1 MEEEKKKKV
10 KLSNVF
16 YYLKK
21 TYQYAKQDKKYLFF
35 FLIGSIL
42 LSVINVVAPL
52 LSARQIL
59 YLTNEFWTQLFAVTL
74 LIFGTEIFRNVCIHI
89 NNYFINKYFY
99 SVKKNIQLDVSSK
112 ILQIQ
117 TGVLQANS
125 SGTFIERAGNDTD
138 TLSDIFIQ
146 GIDYLTYLIS
156 VIGVLFSI
164 LFLNTAIFF
173 LYLLFVV
180 LLFFAQK
187 LAAKK
192 IQEKNKIR
200 KKKRDIA
207 SGFISELVRGAK
219 DIKLLNA
226 EKSFL
231 NKTDQVIQELGEAN
245 YSWARTRSWFR
256 FLNGDL
262 RDLLDLGILLLG
274 IYFITHKELEVATML
289 IILSYRGHIISISS
303 NLEHFYDIIKQ
314 FELAAERIFE
324 ILEGEK
330 YPKEVFGNKHIS
342 KIEGN
347 IAFKNVFFGYEE
359 DDMVLK
365 NISFQIHSNETV
377 SFVGKSGSGKST
389 IFNLISALYKPNAGE
404 ITFDGI
410 PLNQLDKA
418 SIRKNMS
425 VISQN
430 PYIFNMSIRE
440 NLTIIKEDLT
450 EEEMIDACKM
460 ACLHDFIMTLKDGY
474 DTIVGEGGV
483 TLSGGQRQ
491 RLAIARALILK
502 TEIILFD
509 EATSALDNETQYE
522 IQKSIQNMQGEY
534 TILIIAHRL
543 STVINSDRLILIDN
557 GSVAGEGTHQ
567 ELLKNNPIY
576 QKLYELELKD
586 DEKKGLLNN

>member
-1 MEEEKKKKV
+1 MLKKKNEKH
-10 KLSNVF
+10 LTTIF
-16 YYLKK
+16 GYLKK
-21 TYQYAKQDKKYLFF
+21 TYQYAKNSKKHLFF
-35 FLIGSIL
+35 FLIGNIL
-42 LSVINVVAPL
+42 YCIINVIAPL

-59 YLTNEFWTQLFAVTL
+59 YLTDEFWEQLICVTL
-74 LIFGTEIFRNVCIHI
+74 LIFGTEILRNVVMNV

-99 SVKKNIQLDVSSK
+99 AVKKNIQLDVSAK

-117 TGVLQANS
+117 TSVLQANS

-138 TLSDIFIQ
+138 TLADIFIL
-146 GIDYLTYLIS
+146 GIDYITHLIS
-156 VIGVLFSI
+156 VIGVLISI
-164 LFLNTAIFF
+164 LFLNVAIFF
-173 LYLLFVV
+173 LYLLFIV
-180 LLFFAQK
+180 LLFLAQK
-187 LAAKK
+187 FAAKK

-200 KKKRDIA
+200 KKKRDEV
-207 SGFISELVRGAK
+207 SGFLSELVRGAK

-226 EKSFL
+226 EQSFL
-231 NKTDQVIQELGEAN
+231 NKADKVIQELGEAN
-245 YSWARTRSWFR
+245 YSWTRTRSWFR
-256 FLNGDL
+256 FLNGNL

-274 IYFITHKELEVATML
+274 IYFITRKELEVATML
-289 IILSYRGHIISISS
+289 IILSYRGQIISISS
-303 NLEHFYDIIKQ
+303 SLESFYDVIKR

-324 ILEGEK
+324 ILEGDK
-330 YPKEVFGNKHIS
+330 YPKEVFGNTQFS

-347 IAFKNVFFGYEE
+347 ISFKNVSFGYEE

-365 NISFQIHSNETV
+365 NISFQIRPNETV

-389 IFNLISALYKPNAGE
+389 IFNLISSLYQPNAGE

-410 PLNQLDKA
+410 PLKQLDKT
-418 SIRKNMS
+418 SIRKNIS

-450 EEEMIDACKM
+450 ETEMIEACKM
-460 ACLHDFIMTLKDGY
+460 ACLHDFIMTLKNGY

-522 IQKSIQNMQGEY
+522 IQKSIHNMQGEY

-557 GSVAGEGTHQ
+557 GRVAGEGTHQ
-567 ELLKNNPIY
+567 ELLKDNPIY
-576 QKLYELELKD
+576 QKLYELELKE
-586 DEKKGLLNN
+586 DEKK

>member
-187 LAAKK
+187 FAAKK

-330 YPKEVFGNKHIS
+330 YPKEVFGDKQIS

-365 NISFQIHSNETV
+365 NISFQIHPNETV

-410 PLNQLDKA
+410 PLNQLDKT

-543 STVINSDRLILIDN
+543 STVINSDRLILIDK

-586 DEKKGLLNN
+586 DEKK

>member
-1 MEEEKKKKV
+1 MLKKKNEKH
-10 KLSNVF
+10 LTTIF
-16 YYLKK
+16 GYLKK
-21 TYQYAKQDKKYLFF
+21 TYQYAKNSKKHLFF
-35 FLIGSIL
+35 FLIGNIL
-42 LSVINVVAPL
+42 YCIINVIAPL

-59 YLTNEFWTQLFAVTL
+59 YLTDEFWEQLICVTL
-74 LIFGTEIFRNVCIHI
+74 LIFGTEILRNVVMNV

-99 SVKKNIQLDVSSK
+99 AVKKNIQLDVSAK

-117 TGVLQANS
+117 TSVLQANS

-138 TLSDIFIQ
+138 TLADIFIL
-146 GIDYLTYLIS
+146 GIDYITHLIS
-156 VIGVLFSI
+156 VIGVLISI
-164 LFLNTAIFF
+164 LFLNVAIFF
-173 LYLLFVV
+173 LYLLFIV
-180 LLFFAQK
+180 LLFLAQK
-187 LAAKK
+187 FAAKK

-200 KKKRDIA
+200 KKKQDEV
-207 SGFISELVRGAK
+207 SGFLSELVRGAK

-226 EKSFL
+226 EQSFL
-231 NKTDQVIQELGEAN
+231 NKADKVIQELGEAN
-245 YSWARTRSWFR
+245 YSWTRTRSWFR
-256 FLNGDL
+256 FLNGNL

-274 IYFITHKELEVATML
+274 IYFITRKELEVATML
-289 IILSYRGHIISISS
+289 IILSYRGQIISISS
-303 NLEHFYDIIKQ
+303 SLESFYDVIKR

-324 ILEGEK
+324 ILEGDK
-330 YPKEVFGNKHIS
+330 YPKEVFGNTQIS

-347 IAFKNVFFGYEE
+347 ISFKNVSFGYEE

-365 NISFQIHSNETV
+365 NISFQIHPNETV

-389 IFNLISALYKPNAGE
+389 IFNLISSLYQPNAGE

-410 PLNQLDKA
+410 PLKQLDKT
-418 SIRKNMS
+418 SIRKNIS

-440 NLTIIKEDLT
+440 NFTIIKEDLT
-450 EEEMIDACKM
+450 ETEMIEACKM
-460 ACLHDFIMTLKDGY
+460 ACLHDFIMTLKNGY

-522 IQKSIQNMQGEY
+522 IQKSIHNMQGEY

-557 GSVAGEGTHQ
+557 GKLAGEGTHQ
-567 ELLKNNPIY
+567 ELLKDNPIY
-576 QKLYELELKD
+576 QKLYELELKE
-586 DEKKGLLNN
+586 DEKK